1 MKNLSTPERVE
12 VIKQKIR
19 LLKEE
24 DVNFIGDIFYLKIFN
39 TPPKRG
45 RLSGV
50 VECPGTSTM
59 DETMDIRLGCLRH
72 LGVN

>member
-1 MKNLSTPERVE
+1 M
-12 VIKQKIR
+12 I
-19 LLKEE
+19 
-24 DVNFIGDIFYLKIFN
+24 FFYLRLFN

-50 VECPGTSTM
+50 VDCHGIATM

-72 LGVN
+72 LGGN